1 MLLIKVM
8 GSAIRQPTGKST
20 VYTVITASGYFKKK
34 SRQSNKSVPKMLI
47 SLHIRKMTHDG
58 FKGMQC
64 VKEENGQTHHPTV
77 ENMKLTQ
84 NSSPLFEVEQR
95 SKLRHMHKLVISK

>member
-8 GSAIRQPTGKST
+8 GSAIQQPTGKKHCVHSN
-20 VYTVITASGYFKKK
+20 YSIWLLQKK

-64 VKEENGQTHHPTV
+64 VKEENG
-77 ENMKLTQ
+77 
-84 NSSPLFEVEQR
+84 
-95 SKLRHMHKLVISK
+95 